1 LQSVARVHS
10 QHHVSGKITNDVRFF
25 ISSLPSNAKEMLNA
39 VRLYWDIENK
49 LHWVLDIAFRED
61 DSRVRMGHASEN
73 MAVIRHWT
81 FDKLN

>member
-73 MAVIRHWT
+73 MAVIRHMA
-81 FDKLN
+81 LNLLR